1 MIKFES
7 TDHFSEGFVTT
18 QDNIKIFFKKL
29 KPENPIKNIIIVP
42 GFGAN
47 ANQFLG
53 IQHFFYEK
61 GYCSIVLEL
70 RGHGFSEG
78 KPGYVENYSDYC
90 KDIDQVINEVAEK
103 NIENIILGH
112 SNGGLASTYYTLKN
126 PNKIS
131 SLVLFSPWFGLTV
144 PLKWYEILLKTIA
157 LLVYPSL
164 AAPMGERGGVAS
176 GCTTNPTWLRILD
189 VDKQIYK
196 WASAKANE
204 EVEKAQ
210 TYCFENANK
219 IKQPVILIHGTKDP
233 VTNSNDSKNIFEIFG
248 SNKKKIILPE
258 MNVHHPFL
266 EDNLVKHFFNE
277 ILDFIKETDGKI

>member
-7 TDHFSEGFVTT
+7 TDHYTEGFVTT
-18 QDNIKIFFKKL
+18 EDNIKIFFKKL
-29 KPENPIKNIIIVP
+29 KPENPIKNVIIVP

-53 IQHFFYEK
+53 MQHFFYEK

-78 KPGYVENYSDYC
+78 KPGFVENYSDYC
-90 KDIDQVINEVAEK
+90 KDIDQVINEVTEK
-103 NIENIILGH
+103 NIETIICGH

-126 PNKIS
+126 PGKIS
-131 SLVLFSPWFGLTV
+131 SIVLFSPWFGLTL
-144 PLKWYEILLKTIA
+144 PLRWYEILLKTVA

-164 AAPMGERGGVAS
+164 SAPMGERGAVAS
-176 GCTTNPTWLRILD
+176 GCTTNPVWLRILD

-204 EVEKAQ
+204 EVEIAQ
-210 TYCFENANK
+210 TFCYGNVPSLT
-219 IKQPVILIHGTKDP
+219 QPFLLIHGDKDP
-233 VTNSNDSKNIFEIFG
+233 VTSYQNSKDIFDLVG
-248 SNKKKIILPE
+248 SNKKKMITLSK
-258 MNVHHPFL
+258 NVHHLFL
-266 EDNLVKHFFNE
+266 EKENVKE
-277 ILDFIKETDGKI
+277 LYDAILNFIEK